1 MFERYTETARR
12 VIFFARYEASQ
23 LGSPAIEPEH
33 VLLGLMR
40 EDMALFTRLL
50 ARAHDSLEDIRK
62 EVEARA
68 PERESISTSVAL
80 PLSPEAKRVLAF
92 AHEESDR
99 LGHRH
104 IGTEHLLLGL
114 LREERSIAAQIL
126 YERGLRLNA
135 VRDEVAQATDGHTS
149 APASRQYED
158 ILSLLSGEMLTR
170 GMRAQFPGTGPL
182 RAAELH
188 RYPGPAQVLDLARE
202 LLLSEEQI
210 AQVRKIYDRVL
221 GEATRLGREVN
232 SLETK
237 LDGLFVGGGVNHNG
251 LAAAEAEIARL
262 QGELR
267 RLHLKA
273 YVETIGELTPEQI
286 ERLDKLR
293 GHA

>member
-40 EDMALFTRLL
+40 EDRALLTRLL
-50 ARAHDSLEDIRK
+50 TRAHDSLEEIRK

-68 PERESISTSVAL
+68 PERGNISTSVAL
-80 PLSPEAKRVLAF
+80 PLSPEAKRALAF

-99 LGHRH
+99 LGHPH

-126 YERGLRLNA
+126 YERGLRLNG
-135 VRDEVAQATDGHTS
+135 VREEVAQSTGGYTS
-149 APASRQYED
+149 APTGRQYED
-158 ILSLLSGEMLTR
+158 VLGLLAGEMMGR
-170 GMRAQFPGTGPL
+170 EMRAQITSIGPA
-182 RAAELH
+182 RAADLH
-188 RYPGPAQVLDLARE
+188 RYPGPAQVLDLSRE
-202 LLLSEEQI
+202 LLLSEEQVV
-210 AQVRKIYDRVL
+210 QVRKIYDRAL

-237 LDGLFVGGGVNHNG
+237 LDGLFAGGGVDHNG
-251 LAAAEAEIARL
+251 LSATEADIARL
-262 QGELR
+262 QSELR
-267 RLHLKA
+267 SIHLKA
-273 YVETIGELTPEQI
+273 YVEAMGELTPEQI
-286 ERLDKLR
+286 ERFDKLR
-293 GHA
+293 GQA